1 MSLGSEKIPISGNF
15 PFLKT
20 KGRTHVSFY
29 LKCTVIVNIGGAS
42 EFSVT
47 LSIN

>member
-1 MSLGSEKIPISGNF
+1 MSLGSEKITISGNF

-29 LKCTVIVNIGGAS
+29 LKMHCDREYRRS
-42 EFSVT
+42 ERVFSDAKY
-47 LSIN
+47 